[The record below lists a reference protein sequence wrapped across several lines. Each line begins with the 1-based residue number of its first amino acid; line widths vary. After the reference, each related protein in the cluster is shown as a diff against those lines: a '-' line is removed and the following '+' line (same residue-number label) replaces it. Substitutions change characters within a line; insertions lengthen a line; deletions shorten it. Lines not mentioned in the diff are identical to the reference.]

1 MANVLILENPGVSTS
16 KERPWSPGA
25 AEPETQKEAC
35 VTDNW
40 KNHPAYIKTSQ
51 TEKTNSGFNYK
62 PSIRSHKGGGSYL
75 SALACNLST
84 SRMGIS
90 MLQLPTLVVAEI
102 YLFNNGKSSKKLRSA
117 NKEIYVKSN
126 YQGKTEYKLDTDK
139 GNEDKGNNDR

>member
-16 KERPWSPGA
+16 KERPWSPRA

-62 PSIRSHKGGGSYL
+62 PSIRSHNFKNKQILKQKKGGNYSLIPLLKLTYRICT
-75 SALACNLST
+75 SFIHST
-84 SRMGIS
+84 GI
-90 MLQLPTLVVAEI
+90 
-102 YLFNNGKSSKKLRSA
+102 Y
-117 NKEIYVKSN
+117 
-126 YQGKTEYKLDTDK
+126 
-139 GNEDKGNNDR
+139 